1 MLTPTCKR
9 IGLGALMF
17 GMALGLSA
25 CATGYIT
32 TSVQSVLGLDVS
44 ENPKTQVPH
53 IRFGFI
59 RSQYYYLPTG
69 KSESAQGAPS
79 SGRADETPT
88 LVSSID
94 VDMQFLQTAKISE
107 RFAVGPEAVH
117 AEAAKMLFNPQYQPI
132 PSPSANTSQLIRQ
145 IGDLTRGKPE
155 LKAKVFKNWIDKNY
169 PNKYKDFD
177 DFVLMVRSDADR
189 QKLLQYLEANPS

>member
-1 MLTPTCKR
+1 MFTTTCKR
-9 IGLGALMF
+9 VGLVALMF

-32 TSVQSVLGLDVS
+32 TSVQSVVGLDVS

-53 IRFGFI
+53 IRFGFV

-94 VDMQFLQTAKISE
+94 VDMQFLQSGKISE
-107 RFAVGPEAVH
+107 KFAVGPAVH
-117 AEAAKMLFNPQYQPI
+117 GDAAKMLFNPKYQPI
-132 PSPSANTSQLIRQ
+132 PAPSAKTSQLIQQ
-145 IGDLTRGKPE
+145 IGKLTKDKSE
-155 LKAKVFKNWIDKNY
+155 LKAKVKKDWIDKNY
-169 PNKYKDFD
+169 PDFKGRDFD
-177 DFVLMVRSDADR
+177 DFVLEAPDDEAR
-189 QKLLQYLEANPS
+189 QLLLQYLEANPS